1 MPHQIVTLTLNPAI
15 DKSTVVDQLVAEQ
28 KLRCESPR
36 FDAGGGGINVSRG
49 IQKLGGSSLAVF
61 TAGGASG
68 ALLGELVKTES
79 IDYQAIPTQ
88 NWTRENFTVTEKST
102 NAQYRFGMPGA
113 ALSQSEIDAC
123 LDALRAQA
131 PAYVVGSGSL
141 PPGVA
146 DDFYAQVAVVS
157 KKMGARFILDTS
169 GAPLQAAC
177 NEGVFLLK
185 PNIAELCKLVGVEN
199 LETDQVDDAARQI
212 IGRGGCEVVV
222 VSLGPMGAIW
232 VTKNECEHIPA
243 PPVKKLSTVGA
254 GDSMVAGMTWG
265 LAQNKSFG
273 QMARMGVACGSA
285 ATMNAGTQ
293 LFKPEDATKLL
304 GWLNQ
309 YADKY
314 RLVI

>member
-68 ALLGELVKTES
+68 ALLGELVKAES
-79 IDYQAIPTQ
+79 IDYQVIPTQ

-102 NAQYRFGMPGA
+102 NAQYRFGMPSA
-113 ALSQSEIDAC
+113 SLSQSEIDAC
-123 LDALRAQA
+123 LDALRAQT

-157 KKMGARFILDTS
+157 KKIGARFVLDTS

-185 PNIAELCKLVGVEN
+185 PNISELCKLVGVAN

-232 VTKNECEHIPA
+232 VTKDECEHIPA

-314 RLVI
+314 RLLI